1 VSRKYLI
8 WIKQQIEKIG
18 TQLITNSNVDII
30 AVIKQAFED
39 LDYGRFE
46 AKDMQFTEQVDKNPN

>member
-8 WIKQQIEKIG
+8 WIKQQIEKIA